1 MASIEDL
8 QKKIK
13 ELEQEL
19 KEERSKGGAIRTKI
33 SQMSS
38 EVVDS
43 NPYRYMKW
51 FFISIYFCIPISS
64 FNSFVQSLL
73 NVWFEPLFSYHM
85 GNPSKLYFVH
95 MAIWFCCQKFYY
107 LRKYS
112 LIIQNDS
119 MFFISVAWW
128 HWNVWGLW
136 IIMR

>member
-51 FFISIYFCIPISS
+51 FFLCIYFCIPISS
-64 FNSFVQSLL
+64 FNSFGQSLL
-73 NVWFEPLFSYHM
+73 NV
-85 GNPSKLYFVH
+85 
-95 MAIWFCCQKFYY
+95 
-107 LRKYS
+107 
-112 LIIQNDS
+112 
-119 MFFISVAWW
+119 
-128 HWNVWGLW
+128 
-136 IIMR
+136 